1 MQASACCCEIH
12 VYAHTIHGNI
22 DKKCDMKA
30 IRLPCY
36 CGSLRQA
43 SRVVTQLYDQKLKPS
58 GITITQ
64 FGILKLL
71 AACPGLSTGSLA
83 EALAMD
89 STTLTRTLKIIQE
102 NGWIAVTT
110 GDDRRKRCW
119 SITPTGRQHLE
130 QAEPLWKSAQ
140 QEFARLAHD
149 VDLDSLTRTVFQLVQ
164 KVGE

>member
-1 MQASACCCEIH
+1 
-12 VYAHTIHGNI
+12 
-22 DKKCDMKA
+22 MKA

-89 STTLTRTLKIIQE
+89 SPTLTRTLKIIQE
-102 NGWIAVTT
+102 NGWIAVPP

-119 SITPTGRQHLE
+119 SITRTGRQHLE